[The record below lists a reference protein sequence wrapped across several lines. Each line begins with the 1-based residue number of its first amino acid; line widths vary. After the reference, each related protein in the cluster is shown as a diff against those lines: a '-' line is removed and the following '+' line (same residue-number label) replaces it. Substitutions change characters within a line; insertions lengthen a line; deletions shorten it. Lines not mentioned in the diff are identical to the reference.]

1 MIYLVGMEAQGF
13 ASLIQPFKFKLNQP
27 GLNVIQAENGVGK
40 TTIISCVY
48 WIAYGKSLKGNSSV
62 ETWKKYRPKDYAGV
76 YGKLSFKKDKTKYE
90 IIRCKDFKNDV
101 LGAKGNSR
109 LILLINGEDFCK
121 LHSKENRDKPDV
133 QAEILKILGMSATL
147 FKNSVIFGQ
156 KLKRIIDETG
166 PTKKEVFEEAFEAGY
181 INKGLDKAKK
191 LLIAK
196 KSDWT
201 HTGNQLTLA
210 TEKLEALKSKKEI
223 LKNFEQDKAD
233 RIADITKGLEKRRKA
248 LSELK
253 RPLFS
258 NENLSLE
265 KDNLKYEQEKL
276 AKLEELDRKA
286 FKMDLELNGQERALQ
301 NKETTLAA
309 KKQAVKDIKSRCNA
323 CGQKIDEKLRAQQRK
338 ELMAEIEK
346 LRIEITEDKLV
357 IEKTKIVHSGY
368 QKQLSSKNQIKDN
381 ITLLSNTIQKLEKV
395 KDKVKAFKTEVE
407 TLTKQIEYDEGLIA
421 KENQRNIDIN
431 YDEIQ
436 NGIRTIKTEVAPL
449 KVAYKSIRRDVRNLE
464 WAITNPLSNKG
475 LKAFIF
481 NSMLGSINQ
490 RLEYYSKYLKFKVE
504 FGIDLQSAR
513 KDFYTV
519 IYRDDQI
526 CNYDDLSG
534 GQQQLTSIALAFAIH
549 DTLNDN
555 PEKAFNCLWLDE
567 IFESLDVKNTDIVAD
582 LIQAKAADKC
592 VYLITHNKEFNVS
605 NANIIALAQVAG
617 NTYLQ

>member
-1 MIYLVGMEAQGF
+1 MEAQGF

-27 GLNVIQAENGVGK
+27 GLNVIQAKNGIGK

-76 YGKLSFKKDKTKYE
+76 YGKLTFKKAKVKYE

-109 LILLINGEDFCK
+109 LILLINGEDFSK
-121 LHSKENRDKPDV
+121 THNKENRDKPDI
-133 QAEILKILGMSATL
+133 QAEILKILGMSSTL

-191 LLIAK
+191 LLITK
-196 KSDWT
+196 KADWA
-201 HTGNQLTLA
+201 HTGNQLTLLK
-210 TEKLEALKSKKEI
+210 EKLDSLRNQRKLFKD
-223 LKNFEQDKAD
+223 FEQDKAD
-233 RIADITKGLEKRRKA
+233 RIAEITKSLNKNKKD

-258 NENLSLE
+258 NENLKLE
-265 KDNLKYEQEKL
+265 KGNLMYEQEKL

-286 FKMDLELNGQERALQ
+286 FKLDLELRGQEKSLD

-309 KKQAVKDIKSRCNA
+309 KKQAVKDIKNRCSE
-323 CGQKIDEKLRAQQRK
+323 CGQKIDEKLRAQKRNTLLSEIEDLRKIIKKDK
-338 ELMAEIEK
+338 ELLEQQRNIH
-346 LRIEITEDKLV
+346 I
-357 IEKTKIVHSGY
+357 GY
-368 QKQLSSKNQIKDN
+368 EKQLSSKNQIKDN
-381 ITLLSNTIQKLEKV
+381 IILLTNQIEKLEKTKRRV
-395 KDKVKAFKTEVE
+395 ENYKIDKHNIEVA
-407 TLTKQIEYDEGLIA
+407 IERDEALIK
-421 KENQRNIDIN
+421 KEMARTIDIN
-431 YDEIQ
+431 PKELKV
-436 NGIRTIKTEVAPL
+436 GIRKLKEQIAPL
-449 KVAYKSIRRDVRNLE
+449 EVAYKSIRRDVHNLE
-464 WAITNPLSNKG
+464 WAISDPLSNKG

-490 RLEYYSKYLKFKVE
+490 RLEYYSKYLKFRVE

-513 KDFYTV
+513 KDFYTM
-519 IYRDDQI
+519 IYREEQM
-526 CNYDDLSG
+526 CSYDDLSG

-555 PEKAFNCLWLDE
+555 PEKSFNCLWLDE
-567 IFESLDVKNTDIVAD
+567 IFESLDVENTDIVAD
-582 LIQAKAADKC
+582 LIQAKAEDKC
-592 VYLITHNKEFNVS
+592 LYLITHNKEFNVS
-605 NANIIALAQVAG
+605 NANIITLAQEAG